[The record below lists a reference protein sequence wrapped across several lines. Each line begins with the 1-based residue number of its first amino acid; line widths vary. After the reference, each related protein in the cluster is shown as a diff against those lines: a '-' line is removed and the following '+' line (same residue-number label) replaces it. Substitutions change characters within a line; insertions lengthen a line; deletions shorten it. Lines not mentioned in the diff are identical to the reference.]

1 MLLTA
6 AISLSLLGHL
16 PHWPHG
22 PGGAAG
28 AHASHHLYKLG
39 PWLIAVHPDRF
50 AGTTT
55 CQLHTTAVRLQRDTL
70 IFRVAPEGDT
80 TAAIF
85 RVDAGPPRRVA
96 EAFDTVEA
104 QGFFPQRGWVVDPN
118 GGEAALPVAYVS
130 GAKVVAIRVSPKQ
143 HPRRFQVAR
152 LPEAEAAAKALGCPI

>member
-55 CQLHTTAVRLQRDTL
+55 CQLHTTTVRLQRDTL

-118 GGEAALPVAYVS
+118 GGEAALPVSYVS